1 MSRYGH
7 AMVVRRL
14 IVAIASLVASI
25 SLLAFVLS
33 RVLLGIAG
41 SAEATAGLAEDLIDL
56 PPVRE
61 AIADE
66 VVDRLMEEPEIAE
79 IGAPA
84 LRAAVDE
91 VLASGEASRLA
102 GKFGAAAYDVFVV
115 GEPVRAVEIAPTARA
130 AIDRVLGPELGARVD
145 LAEVGPV
152 EIVRTER
159 DVDLSW
165 SVDRL
170 RFWSNTALALT
181 LLSTAVMV
189 VASPVGALRRL
200 LPIGAAVA
208 ATGLLLIGISRS
220 SGVIDLSSAP
230 RPDLVRAIADD
241 LLGRLARPGVMLFGA
256 GVLGVAVGL
265 LARLVPRR

>member
-1 MSRYGH
+1 
-7 AMVVRRL
+7 MVVRRL
-14 IVAIASLVASI
+14 IVGIASLVASV

-41 SAEATAGLAEDLIDL
+41 SAEATAGLAEELIDL

-61 AIADE
+61 AIAEE
-66 VVDRLMEEPEIAE
+66 VVGRLMEEPEIAE

-84 LRAAVDE
+84 LREAVDE

-102 GKFGAAAYDVFVV
+102 GEFGAAAYDVFVV
-115 GEPVRAVEIAPTARA
+115 GEPARAVEIAPTARA

-170 RFWSNTALALT
+170 RFWSNTALAVT
-181 LLSTAVMV
+181 LLSTAGMV
-189 VASPVGALRRL
+189 VASPVGALRRF

-208 ATGLLLIGISRS
+208 SSGLVLIGISRS

-256 GVLGVAVGL
+256 GVLGIAVGL